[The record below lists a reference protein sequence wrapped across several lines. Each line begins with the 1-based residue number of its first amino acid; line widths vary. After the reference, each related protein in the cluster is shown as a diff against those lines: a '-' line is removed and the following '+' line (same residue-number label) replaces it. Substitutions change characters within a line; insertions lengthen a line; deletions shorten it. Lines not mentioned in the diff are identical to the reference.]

1 MAIRIN
7 SISSLVRCLGG
18 GKILNRI
25 GNKFPPRGNCIENP
39 TSRCWRKRFDTL
51 NKCLGNSVFI
61 SKLAA
66 SSEMEVQISM
76 CKTDVKGIVDFE
88 WQALQFRFNLGTK

>member
-1 MAIRIN
+1 M
-7 SISSLVRCLGG
+7 
-18 GKILNRI
+18 
-25 GNKFPPRGNCIENP
+25 
-39 TSRCWRKRFDTL
+39 
-51 NKCLGNSVFI
+51 FI